1 MSPCNT
7 VGGMNFL
14 NGGGD
19 CKVTLG
25 WELEFLC
32 PDDAGGGYCPTCDG
46 NGYYYFTCPACNG
59 EREVSTY
66 VSVECPGC
74 EGRGEVTVD
83 FNGLDVEIECPMC
96 HGYGTIDDCE
106 VYVPCDCDRGEVR
119 VDCPD
124 CDGTGRRESVYNY
137 DIRDVERYGELKEDS
152 SIRTDYDTW
161 GAEFASDVLYYGED
175 DIAYHVKSVMSIIND
190 CDGDSDP
197 YRTCGLHV
205 HVAPKGGW
213 TLEHAARL
221 ARAWYNWAEEYFMNE
236 FEPLECR
243 MEYCQSWRE
252 GDFRTIRQANR
263 AIEYY
268 NNKYEGYSPA
278 ITDESTDEYRA
289 RAIKYLGVTY
299 TRYVTLN
306 FTAHE
311 YHGTVEF
318 RLFNG
323 TNDPDEVLKALDWV
337 AKLVMACEAGSDGSK
352 ERFLQLIGRGTVVQ
366 MPESEQEELAL
377 AL

>member
-1 MSPCNT
+1 MSPQST
-7 VGGMNFL
+7 IGGMNFL

-46 NGYYYFTCPACNG
+46 DGYFYVECPSCNG
-59 EREVSTY
+59 NSELETD
-66 VSVECPGC
+66 VECPGC
-74 EGRGEVTVD
+74 DGRGYRYVYSSYNDRE
-83 FNGLDVEIECPMC
+83 VEIDCPMC
-96 HGYGTIDDCE
+96 DGRGIVE
-106 VYVPCDCDRGEVR
+106 VNVSCGCNNGEVR
-119 VDCPD
+119 VVCPD
-124 CDGTGRRESVYNY
+124 CDGTGRRNSEYNY
-137 DIRDVERYGELKEDS
+137 DISDVELYGELKEDS
-152 SIRTDYDTW
+152 SIRTTYDTW
-161 GAEFASDVLYYGED
+161 GAEFASNVLYYGED
-175 DIAYHVKSVMSIIND
+175 DITFRVKSVMSIIND

-205 HVAPKGGW
+205 HVCPAGGW

-236 FEPLECR
+236 FEPLERR
-243 MEYCQSWRE
+243 MEYCQSWR
-252 GDFRTIRQANR
+252 DNNWRIIRQANK

-268 NNKYEGYSPA
+268 NNKYEGFSA
-278 ITDESTDEYRA
+278 TITDESTDEYRA
-289 RAIKYLGVTY
+289 RAIKYLGVVN

-306 FTAHE
+306 FTAYE
-311 YHGTVEF
+311 YHETVEF

-366 MPESEQEELAL
+366 MPESRQEELAL